1 MDYKRK
7 SMYDEMVLLK
17 KLWKAT
23 DKIENTKKEIWY
35 CNDIF
40 ERTKE
45 MVENIKYIEEENGE
59 NRMGK

>member
-1 MDYKRK
+1 
-7 SMYDEMVLLK
+7 MVLLK